1 MSPSKMRQKSYRQKR
16 YRSDEPRNVMGG
28 EMVSAPTEP
37 VDQ

>member
-28 EMVSAPTEP
+28 EMVSNYGREYTI
-37 VDQ
+37 